1 MLIVALD
8 EGNEFTC
15 GFIEIAYTMGPQA
28 NDAATPSRWRVNLSS
43 ASEGAKAM
51 PSPLGYVPAD
61 AVSNVEARRRA
72 KEEKEDAF
80 ARAPRAPDP
89 AAPRRARRR

>member
-1 MLIVALD
+1 
-8 EGNEFTC
+8 
-15 GFIEIAYTMGPQA
+15 MGPQA

-80 ARAPRAPDP
+80 ARAC
-89 AAPRRARRR
+89 